1 MSKRDK
7 TAPSRRELFKSS
19 AAALLASSPALWG
32 CADGSGG
39 ADDVAPRPNAVSEF
53 EHAAYT
59 LPGREAVFSPP
70 GPGPSTR
77 KTWQGKNV
85 IVLMLDSFRWD
96 HLGAFG
102 NSAVPT
108 PNLDKFASE
117 STFFTHSYPEGL
129 PTVPVRTSLLTG
141 RYTYPFRRW
150 QVLYPEDN
158 PLLPEILWSEGF
170 RTSLVSDTYHLHK
183 PSYGFSRG
191 FDDVKWLR
199 GQESDPFVRDRRIID
214 SIDTKP
220 WFKPRGVGGNEDEQ
234 TRTYLAN
241 RHDWKSD
248 DDHFTP
254 RVMRS
259 AVDWLKAQPRKE
271 NLFLWVDNFC
281 PHEPWDPPESYLKL
295 VDPNYMNWA
304 VRNICPAVGD
314 VDGYLDAEELQQLR
328 SLYGAVVR
336 FVDAWVGYFLDEV
349 KRMGMYENSL
359 ILLMTGHGEPF
370 GDHGIVRKVRPW
382 GYEELARTFLMIRDP
397 TGEGVSRVDSYT
409 QQTDI
414 TATILDWLGIDKPAR
429 MTSESLMP
437 LIRGDQEK
445 IRDEAVCCHYNES
458 VSIRHDEWSYHWFVE
473 NSRARFDKTS
483 NLTKGGPELYNL
495 RDDPTEQNNLEGQ
508 EPERVADMDRR
519 MREYTQRLVARE
531 SS

>member
-1 MSKRDK
+1 MRKPDTSQP
-7 TAPSRRELFKSS
+7 TRRQFAKSS
-19 AAALLASSPALWG
+19 TAALLASSPALWG
-32 CADGSGG
+32 CG
-39 ADDVAPRPNAVSEF
+39 AGKPERENRSPEAVSPAK
-53 EHAAYT
+53 HAGYR
-59 LPGREAVFSPP
+59 LPDRGPVFVPP
-70 GPGPSTR
+70 GWGAPAR
-77 KTWQGKNV
+77 KNWDGRNV

-108 PNLDKFASE
+108 PNLDRFAAE

-141 RYTYPFRRW
+141 RFTYPFRRW
-150 QVLYPEDN
+150 QVLYPEDH

-183 PSYGFSRG
+183 PSYGFCRG

-199 GQESDPFVRDRRIID
+199 GQEQDPFVRDPAILEAVDLGSR
-214 SIDTKP
+214 
-220 WFKPRGVGGNEDEQ
+220 FKPRGLRPNEENE

-241 RHDWKSD
+241 RHAWKSD
-248 DDHFTP
+248 EDHFTP
-254 RVMRS
+254 RIMQS
-259 AVDWLKAQPRKE
+259 AVAWLKAQPRKE

-295 VDPNYMNWA
+295 VAPDYGSWPI
-304 VRNICPAVGD
+304 RNICPVPGD
-314 VDGYLDAEELQQLR
+314 SEGYLDREELRQVLA
-328 SLYGAVVR
+328 LYGAVVR

-349 KRMGMYENSL
+349 RRMGLYDNTMIVVL
-359 ILLMTGHGEPF
+359 TDHGEPF

-397 TGEGVSRVDSYT
+397 SGEGVGRVDSYT
-409 QQTDI
+409 QQTDV
-414 TATILDWLGIDKPAR
+414 TATILDWLGIDKPAH

-437 LIRGDQEK
+437 LIRGERER
-445 IRDEAVCCHYNES
+445 IREAAVCCHYNES

-473 NSRARFDKTS
+473 NSRARVSDRS
-483 NLTKGGPELYNL
+483 ALTKEGPELYNL
-495 RDDPTEQNNLEGQ
+495 REDPREQNDLAAQ
-508 EPERVADMDRR
+508 EPERVEALDRK
-519 MREYTQRLVARE
+519 MLEFTQRLVERE
-531 SS
+531 SA